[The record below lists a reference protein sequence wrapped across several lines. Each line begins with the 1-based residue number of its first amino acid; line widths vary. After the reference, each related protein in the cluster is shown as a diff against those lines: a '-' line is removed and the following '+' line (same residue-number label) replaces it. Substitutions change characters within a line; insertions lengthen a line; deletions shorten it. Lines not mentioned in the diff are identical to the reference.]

1 MGAMYRLKAYFGMV
15 PADEMG
21 EYVDGEY
28 EPGYAAAPAAGRH
41 DERSVRVGADGW
53 DERSERRWGDDE
65 RASYDDEWDRRPVRA
80 GRSERGAERVVTTVR
95 DHVRATGLSGA
106 GAGAAG
112 AGPAVRGAL
121 AIDTDSVREREF
133 ALREAGSRDMAAGSG
148 GHSRAGATVPEQRDQ
163 PASRPASSPARIVTL
178 HPRSYTEARAIG
190 ERFRDGVPVIMN
202 LTELDAASAKR
213 LVDFAAGLVFA
224 LRGGFDK
231 VTNRVFLLTPANIE
245 VSADDARMLAT
256 RSVSSTVGATRVDAD
271 RGGFRQD

>member
-21 EYVDGEY
+21 EYVEGDY
-28 EPGYAAAPAAGRH
+28 EPGYAAGSASGRH
-41 DERSVRVGADGW
+41 DERSVRDGADGW
-53 DERSERRWGDDE
+53 DERSDRRWADDE
-65 RASYDDEWDRRPVRA
+65 RSSYDDEWDRRPARA
-80 GRSERGAERVVTTVR
+80 ARADRGGERVVTTVR
-95 DHVRATGLSGA
+95 DHVRASGL
-106 GAGAAG
+106 AGAAG
-112 AGPAVRGAL
+112 GGPAVRGAL
-121 AIDTDSVREREF
+121 AIDTDTRRDREF
-133 ALREAGSRDMAAGSG
+133 SLRAAGARDGSADVGTTG
-148 GHSRAGATVPEQRDQ
+148 GTARGGATVPEQRDQ
-163 PASRPASSPARIVTL
+163 PAARPASAPARIVTL

>member
-1 MGAMYRLKAYFGMV
+1 
-15 PADEMG
+15 
-21 EYVDGEY
+21 
-28 EPGYAAAPAAGRH
+28 
-41 DERSVRVGADGW
+41 
-53 DERSERRWGDDE
+53 
-65 RASYDDEWDRRPVRA
+65 
-80 GRSERGAERVVTTVR
+80 
-95 DHVRATGLSGA
+95 
-106 GAGAAG
+106 
-112 AGPAVRGAL
+112 VRGAL
-121 AIDTDSVREREF
+121 AIDTDSVRDREF
-133 ALREAGSRDMAAGSG
+133 ALRTAGPRDAAGGSDG
-148 GHSRAGATVPEQRDQ
+148 RSRTGATVPEQRDQ
-163 PASRPASSPARIVTL
+163 QAARAASSPARIVTL

-231 VTNRVFLLTPANIE
+231 VTNRVFLLTPANVE